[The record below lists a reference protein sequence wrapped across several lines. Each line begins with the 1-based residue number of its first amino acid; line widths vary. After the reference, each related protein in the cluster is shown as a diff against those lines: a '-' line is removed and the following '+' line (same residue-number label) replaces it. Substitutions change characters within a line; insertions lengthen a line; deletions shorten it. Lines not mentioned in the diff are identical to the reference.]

1 MERKNDLPLLGYRRK
16 RNKVRCPASANV
28 IAVCRDRASKR
39 WSKLLTQTKSLIGYK
54 CGMPKRLG
62 ETHWAKFVKYAAP
75 PSEDTLVMVCGLP
88 GLYDAFCGPRTEAGV
103 QKRTILHKLG
113 YTAEMV
119 AKF

>member
-1 MERKNDLPLLGYRRK
+1 MDWEVLG
-16 RNKVRCPASANV
+16 VCPATFTDKSSLQT
-28 IAVCRDRASKR
+28 AVQEYNDDAAAATNTHGPIEG
-39 WSKLLTQTKSLIGYK
+39 WDGE
-54 CGMPKRLG
+54 LG
-62 ETHWAKFVKYAAP
+62 WVDEAKFVKYAAP